1 MRITRLWAVVLL
13 GGPLAFLFA
22 FFVIPFTLVIVES
35 LRSKDG
41 TWTAEHYA
49 KILGESYYWETLVLT
64 FKLSLWVTI
73 ASFLIGYPLAYYI
86 VRHVKSRA
94 VRRLIYIIV
103 VTPLFTSNIV
113 RAFGWIVLLGRR
125 GLINDTLVGT
135 GFVERPI
142 PLLYGQFS
150 IILGLVYI
158 MLPFM
163 VLTVASVL
171 QNIDRSLED
180 AARDLGSSAWT
191 AFWTVTFPLS
201 LPGVIAGS
209 LIVFTLSVS
218 AYVTPSILSGGRQIV
233 MSMLIFQQY
242 GAILNF
248 EFGAALSVVL
258 LLTTLV
264 LVVFYLLALDRGP
277 RAAVARGGPA

>member
-1 MRITRLWAVVLL
+1 MRITRQWAVVLL
-13 GGPLAFLFA
+13 GGPLAFLIA
-22 FFVIPFTLVIVES
+22 FFVLPFALVFMES

-41 TWTAEHYA
+41 VWTAEHYA
-49 KILGESYYWETLVLT
+49 KILGEAYYWETLFLT
-64 FKLSLWVTI
+64 FKLSLWVTVTC
-73 ASFLIGYPLAYYI
+73 FLTGYPLAYYI
-86 VRHVKSRA
+86 VRHVKTRA
-94 VRRLIYIIV
+94 VRRLIYIVV

-125 GLINDTLVGT
+125 GLINDTLLGM
-135 GFVERPI
+135 GLVERPI
-142 PLLYGQFS
+142 PMLYGQFS

-180 AARDLGSSAWT
+180 AARDLGCSSWS

-258 LLTTLV
+258 LLATLV
-264 LVVFYLLALDRGP
+264 LVVFYMLALDRGARP
-277 RAAVARGGPA
+277 AAPGGGAA

>member
-1 MRITRLWAVVLL
+1 MRIPRLWIAILLGAPVAFLVVFFVLPFAVVLSDSL
-13 GGPLAFLFA
+13 HEKGGVAFSLANYRK
-22 FFVIPFTLVIVES
+22 IV
-35 LRSKDG
+35 
-41 TWTAEHYA
+41 
-49 KILGESYYWETLVLT
+49 GESYYWETLLLT
-64 FKLSLWVTI
+64 FKLSLWVTLVCI
-73 ASFLIGYPLAYYI
+73 LIGYPLAYYI
-86 VRHVKSRA
+86 IRKVRSRA
-94 VRRLIYIIV
+94 VRRLIYIVV

-125 GLINDTLVGT
+125 GLVNDTLIALGIFEGPV
-135 GFVERPI
+135 
-142 PLLYGQFS
+142 PLLYGQGS
-150 IILGLVYI
+150 IVLGLAYI

-180 AARDLGSSAWT
+180 AARDLGCTGWS
-191 AFWTVTFPLS
+191 AFWRVTFPLS
-201 LPGVIAGS
+201 LPGVVAGS

-218 AYVTPSILSGGRQIV
+218 AYVTPSILSGGREIV

-258 LLTTLV
+258 LVTTLV
-264 LVVFYLLALDRGP
+264 LVVFYLLALDRGSRP
-277 RAAVARGGPA
+277 SVARG